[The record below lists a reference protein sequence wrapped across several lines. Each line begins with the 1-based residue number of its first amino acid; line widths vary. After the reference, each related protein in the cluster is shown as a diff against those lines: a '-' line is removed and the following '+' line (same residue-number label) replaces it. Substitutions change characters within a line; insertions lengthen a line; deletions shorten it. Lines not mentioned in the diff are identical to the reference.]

1 MKFVLAPVLTLAA
14 LALAAAPATAAGEQ
28 VGVSSRQEAD
38 GTTTQTHEVIVP
50 ASVDQVWEAISTPL
64 GWMTWAVPIARISA
78 DDPDVLETSYDAG
91 ATPGGPQTI
100 QQRFLA
106 RIPNRLLVF
115 RTIKAPEGFP
125 HWAEYSQVTS
135 VFELQ
140 ADVNGT
146 RVRLYSAGYPD
157 SDGGRELL
165 KFFGTG
171 NAETLQHL
179 QLRFADGPRVWK

>member
-1 MKFVLAPVLTLAA
+1 MKLAFLLAAVA
-14 LALAAAPATAAGEQ
+14 LALAVPATAAGEQ

-50 ASVDQVWEAISTPL
+50 ASVDQVWQAISTPL
-64 GWMTWAVPIARISA
+64 GWMTWAVPAARITA
-78 DDPDVLETSYDAG
+78 DDPDVMETSYDPG

-106 RIPNRLLVF
+106 RIPNHLLVF

-125 HWAEYSQVTS
+125 HWDEYRQVTS

-140 ADVNGT
+140 PDLNGT
-146 RVRLYSAGYPD
+146 RVRLYSTGYPD
-157 SDGGRELL
+157 TEGGRELL